1 MAEAPTGGSDR
12 GGDGSVEADVERGGY
27 RQELKRTLGSFQVF
41 AISFAFISV
50 AVGVFG
56 TYDEVL
62 RTAGPVG
69 IWLWLI
75 AAVGQTLV
83 ALVVAQFAARIP
95 LSGSS
100 YQWASRLA
108 DTRIGWWFGWLTFC
122 YLAIA
127 VLAIDNALASQA
139 FMPLVGIAENEDT
152 ARVITLAVL
161 IVQAVVAIA
170 STRLVSWIN
179 SAAVGLEVALVVVV
193 AIARFVAV
201 AVTGDGST
209 ANLTSRGIAAHAPDY
224 FAVGGGLMLAMIMG
238 LANLVGFDSAA
249 NLAEEAKDPHRSV
262 PRAIVGSVVAAGILG
277 MLFLIALTVSIE
289 DVPRISAD
297 GSPVAAI
304 MRENLGPAAEKVL
317 LVAISFAFFGAGIVV
332 MVSCSRL
339 VYAMSRDARFPAHR
353 VMRRVN
359 PRTQTP
365 IPATLLILA
374 LGFVLMVALPGAALL
389 ELITASTI
397 LPAIIYGATIVLY
410 LAVRGRLGRRPG
422 AFDLGRL
429 ELPVAIC
436 ALVWTLLA
444 LFVLVTPR
452 EALVPVVI
460 VAGLLLLGGLFSSA
474 CWCSTAGRWTPNPA
488 RTSSARAAEERSRP
502 EPGSCPDTTK
512 RRVTGP
518 SVTRRSGL
526 LPPDGARL
534 ARQDVR
540 TAGRSRLGR
549 CSSACRGLCA

>member
-1 MAEAPTGGSDR
+1 MAEAATGGPDR
-12 GGDGSVEADVERGGY
+12 DGDGSTAAGADAAADVERGGY
-27 RQELKRTLGSFQVF
+27 RQELKRTLGPFQVF

-139 FMPLVGIAENEDT
+139 FMPLVGIAESEDT

-193 AIARFVAV
+193 AIALFIAV

-209 ANLTSRGIAAHAPDY
+209 GNLTSRGVAAHAPGY

-238 LANLVGFDSAA
+238 LATLVGFDSAA

-289 DVPRISAD
+289 DVARISAD

-339 VYAMSRDARFPAHR
+339 VYAMSRDARFPGHR
-353 VMRRVN
+353 VLRRVN

-365 IPATLLILA
+365 VPATLLILA

-397 LPAIIYGATIVLY
+397 LPAVIYGATIVLY
-410 LAVRGRLGRRPG
+410 LAVRGRLGRQEG

-429 ELPVAIC
+429 ELPVAVC
-436 ALVWTLLA
+436 ALAWTLLA

-452 EALVPVVI
+452 EALVPVV
-460 VAGLLLLGGLFSSA
+460 VVGGLLVLGGLFFLGMLLFDREA
-474 CWCSTAGRWTPNPA
+474 LDT
-488 RTSSARAAEERSRP
+488 
-502 EPGSCPDTTK
+502 EPGEDAFPK
-512 RRVTGP
+512 
-518 SVTRRSGL
+518 GL
-526 LPPDGARL
+526 
-534 ARQDVR
+534 
-540 TAGRSRLGR
+540 
-549 CSSACRGLCA
+549 